1 MNAVTELSRTQQL
14 KALTTE
20 THDQL
25 DKRIMA
31 NQPFANRDNYSRFLI
46 AQYGFLR
53 DCDPLYDNPD
63 LAALFPDLTERR
75 RYDRIAADITDLER
89 TLPSDDTL
97 PAVEHK
103 QDIPTAL
110 GWMYVT
116 EGSKLGAA
124 ILLKMAG
131 SIGLSES
138 FGARHLAGAPE
149 GRAKNWREFTAVL
162 DHIRLTD
169 EEEARMVAGAKAAFT
184 RMNNHLDQVY

>member
-1 MNAVTELSRTQQL
+1 MNAVAELSRTQAL
-14 KALTTE
+14 KALTTD

-31 NQPFANRDNYSRFLI
+31 NKPFASADNYARFLI

-63 LAALFPDLTERR
+63 LAALFPDLAERR
-75 RYDRIAADITDLER
+75 RYDRIAADIADLGRE
-89 TLPSDDTL
+89 L
-97 PAVEHK
+97 PAHDVLAPVEHK

-131 SIGLSES
+131 TLGFTEE

-149 GRAKNWREFTAVL
+149 GRARNWREFTSVVDGMAFS
-162 DHIRLTD
+162 D
-169 EEEARMVAGAKAAFT
+169 EEEARLVAGAKAAFT

>member
-1 MNAVTELSRTQQL
+1 MNTAAELSRTQEL
-14 KALTTE
+14 KALTAD

-31 NQPFANRDNYSRFLI
+31 NKPFANRDNYARFLI

-53 DCDPLYDNPD
+53 DCDPLYDNPQ
-63 LAALFPDLTERR
+63 LAALFPDLAERR
-75 RYDRIAADITDLER
+75 RYDRIAADIRDLER
-89 TLPSDDTL
+89 SLPEHDTL
-97 PAVEHK
+97 PALEHK

-124 ILLKMAG
+124 ILLKMAA
-131 SIGLSES
+131 SLGLSEE

-149 GRAKNWREFTAVL
+149 GRAKNWREFVAVL
-162 DHIRLTD
+162 DGITLSAA
-169 EEEARMVAGAKAAFT
+169 EEARAIAGAKAAFT

>member
-89 TLPSDDTL
+89 TLPSHDTL

-149 GRAKNWREFTAVL
+149 GRAKNWREFTAVV

>member
-1 MNAVTELSRTQQL
+1 MNMTVDFTRTQQL
-14 KALTTE
+14 KALTHD

-31 NQPFANRDNYSRFLI
+31 NKPFASADNYARFLI

-53 DCDPLYDNPD
+53 DCDPLYDNPN
-63 LAALFPDLTERR
+63 LAALFPDLAERR
-75 RYDRIAADITDLER
+75 RYDRIATDIADLGR
-89 TLPSDDTL
+89 QLPTHDVL
-97 PAVEHK
+97 APVEHK

-131 SIGLSES
+131 SLGFTEEC
-138 FGARHLAGAPE
+138 GARHLAGAPE
-149 GRAKNWREFTAVL
+149 GRARNWREFTSVVDSMAFS
-162 DHIRLTD
+162 D
-169 EEEARMVAGAKAAFT
+169 EEEARLVAGAKAAFT

>member
-1 MNAVTELSRTQQL
+1 MNAVAELSRTQQL
-14 KALTTE
+14 KALTTD

-31 NQPFANRDNYSRFLI
+31 NKPFASEDNYARFLI

-53 DCDPLYDNPD
+53 DCDPLYDNPN
-63 LAALFPDLTERR
+63 LAALFPDLAERR
-75 RYDRIAADITDLER
+75 RYDRIAADITDLKR
-89 TLPSDDTL
+89 ALPAHDTL
-97 PAVEHK
+97 PALEHK

-131 SIGLSES
+131 ALGMSET

-162 DHIRLTD
+162 DGVLLSE
-169 EEEARMVAGAKAAFT
+169 EEEARMVAGAKAAFS

>member
-31 NQPFANRDNYSRFLI
+31 NKPFANRDNYSRFLI

-89 TLPSDDTL
+89 TLPSHDTL

-131 SIGLSES
+131 SIGLSEG

-149 GRAKNWREFTAVL
+149 GRAKNWREFTAVV

>member
-63 LAALFPDLTERR
+63 LAALFPDLAERR

-89 TLPSDDTL
+89 TLPSHDTL

>member
-1 MNAVTELSRTQQL
+1 MNAVAELSRTQQL
-14 KALTTE
+14 KALTTD

-31 NQPFANRDNYSRFLI
+31 NKPFASEDNYARFLI

-63 LAALFPDLTERR
+63 LAALFPDLAERR
-75 RYDRIAADITDLER
+75 RYDRIAADISDLKR
-89 TLPSDDTL
+89 ALPAHDTL
-97 PAVEHK
+97 PTLAHK

-131 SIGLSES
+131 ALGMSET

-162 DHIRLTD
+162 DGVLLSE

>member
-1 MNAVTELSRTQQL
+1 MNAIAELSRTQQL
-14 KALTTE
+14 KALTTD

-31 NQPFANRDNYSRFLI
+31 NKPFANRDNYARFLI

-63 LAALFPDLTERR
+63 LAALFPDLAERR

-89 TLPSDDTL
+89 SLPEHDTL
-97 PAVEHK
+97 PALEHT

-124 ILLKMAG
+124 ILLKMAT
-131 SIGLSES
+131 SLGLSEE

-149 GRAKNWREFTAVL
+149 GRAKNWREFVAVL
-162 DHIRLTD
+162 DGITLSAT
-169 EEEARMVAGAKAAFT
+169 EETRAVAGAKAAFT